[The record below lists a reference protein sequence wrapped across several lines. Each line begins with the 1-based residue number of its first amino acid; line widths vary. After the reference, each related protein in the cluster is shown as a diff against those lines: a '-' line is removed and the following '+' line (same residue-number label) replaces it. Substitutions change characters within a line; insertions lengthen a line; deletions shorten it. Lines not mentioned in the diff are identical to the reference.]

1 MSHIPYPQ
9 EAELDEGSRRILESL
24 PPLNIVRMFAG
35 APAALK
41 PLTDLGAAILLHA
54 ELDARI
60 RQVAVLTIARVT
72 ECEYERVQHENV
84 ARVVGLSDEVIE
96 ALAAGDDRPLS
107 AEYRLIARYAEQIA
121 LNVRADPALTAEVLE
136 MIGRRHTT
144 ELVVC
149 CGYYSAVARII
160 ETCGVKV
167 EDEVPSASF
176 TPADAD
182 PGRWGHPDD
191 RGAS

>member
-1 MSHIPYPQ
+1 MSHIPYPD
-9 EAELDEGSRRILESL
+9 ETELDEQSRQILASL

-41 PLTDLGAAILLHA
+41 PLTDLGQAVLLHA
-54 ELDARI
+54 ELDAQL

-72 ECEYERVQHENV
+72 NSEYERVQHENV
-84 ARVVGLSDEVIE
+84 ARVVGLHDEVIE
-96 ALAAGDDRPLS
+96 ALHAGTDGPLD
-107 AEYRLIARYAEQIA
+107 ERQRLISRYAEQIA
-121 LNVRADPALTAEVLE
+121 LDVEADPELTARVLALL
-136 MIGRRHTT
+136 GRRQTT

-149 CGYYSAVARII
+149 CAYYCAVARII
-160 ETCGVKV
+160 ATCGVRV

-182 PGRWGHPDD
+182 PGRW
-191 RGAS
+191 ATQ

>member
-9 EAELDEGSRRILESL
+9 DADLDEGSREILASL

-41 PLTDLGAAILLHA
+41 PLTDLGQAVLLHA
-54 ELDARI
+54 ELDAQL

-72 ECEYERVQHENV
+72 RSEYERVQHENV
-84 ARVVGLSDEVIE
+84 ARVVGLSDDVIE
-96 ALAAGDDRPLS
+96 ALRAGERERLS
-107 AEYRLIARYAEQIA
+107 AEQQLVSQFAEQIA
-121 LNVRADPALTAEVLE
+121 EDVEADPAVTARVLDLL
-136 MIGRRHTT
+136 GRRQAT

-149 CGYYSAVARII
+149 CAYYSAVARII
-160 ETCGVKV
+160 ATCGVEV

-176 TPADAD
+176 THHDTD
-182 PGRWGHPDD
+182 PGRWGRLDD
-191 RGAS
+191 